1 MHRRRLM
8 ALLVV
13 AAAVLAITSVGRPF
27 ARGLFFVIRAADMR
41 GTVRTLADAGVRRP
55 TERLIEI
62 DMPVP
67 ANGTMSGRLYAAAG
81 RPRRMVLLVPGFH
94 PAGIDEPRLIA
105 FARELAASGIA
116 VVTPDVPELSR
127 FEITPAITD
136 RIEAAAVWLSR
147 QSSAPDAA
155 ARDGRIGL
163 LGMSFSGGLTVVAAG
178 RPSLRDRVA
187 YVLSIGGHDDLARV
201 LRYLCLGAEAR
212 PPRQLR
218 LPQAPTDDGGAEA
231 IFARRPDDYGVAVF
245 LLGVA
250 DRVVPRPQVDALR
263 AAVKR
268 SLAASAHERDGHPR
282 DEPEAAALR
291 KLAAR
296 LPEPAAT
303 LLRYVNDRDVVRLGA
318 RLLPH
323 VRAYADDPALSPAK
337 SPKPA
342 APLFLLH
349 GTEDNVIPSLEAEY
363 LADQVR
369 GQTPVRLLMTNV
381 ISHAGMAHAPRA
393 GEVLRLAGF
402 WGDLLSR

>member
-1 MHRRRLM
+1 MRGRGLR
-8 ALLVV
+8 ALLVIV
-13 AAAVLAITSVGRPF
+13 AIVLGITVVGRPY
-27 ARGLFFVIRAADMR
+27 ARGLSFVVRASDMQGLAR
-41 GTVRTLADAGVRRP
+41 KLADAGVRRP
-55 TERLIEI
+55 TERRI
-62 DMPVP
+62 DIDLP
-67 ANGTMSGRLYAAAG
+67 ATTPGTMAGRLYSPAG

-94 PAGIDEPRLIA
+94 PAGIDEPRLVA
-105 FARELAASGIA
+105 FAREIAASGIA
-116 VVTPDVPELSR
+116 VVTPDIPELSR
-127 FEITPAITD
+127 FEIAPAITD
-136 RIEAAAVWLSR
+136 RIEAAAVWLFKQSR
-147 QSSAPDAA
+147 QPDAA
-155 ARDGRIGL
+155 GDGRIGL
-163 LGMSFSGGLTVVAAG
+163 LGLSFSGGLTVVAAG

-187 YVLSIGGHDDLARV
+187 YVLSVGGHDDLPRA

-218 LPQAPTDDGGAEA
+218 LPQASADAGGAEA

-250 DRVVPRPQVDALR
+250 DRVVPRTQVAALR
-263 AAVKR
+263 AAVRR
-268 SLAASAHERDGHPR
+268 SLAASAQERDGHPR
-282 DEPEAAALR
+282 DEQEAAALR
-291 KLAAR
+291 KLAATM
-296 LPEPAAT
+296 PQPAAT
-303 LLRYVNDRDVVRLGA
+303 LLRYVNDRDVVHLGA

-323 VRAYADDPALSPAK
+323 VRAYAGDPALSPAK

-369 GQTPVRLLMTNV
+369 GQTPVRLLMTTA
-381 ISHAGMAHAPRA
+381 ISHVSIDRSPRA

>member
-1 MHRRRLM
+1 
-8 ALLVV
+8 
-13 AAAVLAITSVGRPF
+13 
-27 ARGLFFVIRAADMR
+27 
-41 GTVRTLADAGVRRP
+41 
-55 TERLIEI
+55 
-62 DMPVP
+62 
-67 ANGTMSGRLYAAAG
+67 
-81 RPRRMVLLVPGFH
+81 
-94 PAGIDEPRLIA
+94 
-105 FARELAASGIA
+105 
-116 VVTPDVPELSR
+116 VPELSR
-127 FEITPAITD
+127 FEIAPAITD

-147 QSSAPDAA
+147 QSSRPDAA
-155 ARDGRIGL
+155 AGDGRIGL
-163 LGMSFSGGLTVVAAG
+163 LGLSFSGGLTVVAAG

-187 YVLSIGGHDDLARV
+187 YVLSVGGHDDLPRV

-218 LPQAPTDDGGAEA
+218 LPQAPADDGGAEP

-250 DRVVPRPQVDALR
+250 DRVVPRPQVGALR
-263 AAVKR
+263 AAVRR
-268 SLAASAHERDGHPR
+268 SLAASAHERDGQPR
-282 DEPEAAALR
+282 DEREVAALR
-291 KLAAR
+291 QLAAR

-303 LLRYVNDRDVVRLGA
+303 LLRYVNDRDVVHLGA

-323 VRAYADDPALSPAK
+323 VRAYAGDPALSPAK

-349 GTEDNVIPSLEAEY
+349 GADDNVIPSLEAEY

-381 ISHAGMAHAPRA
+381 ISHASIGRAPRA